1 MYFILNTKV
10 DKMSTGY
17 HYFSSEKK
25 LLCMNHKQM
34 CLKVPQRF
42 PCQVPALIVR
52 RRVSL
57 TKLLSGNGVI
67 CVRPSN
73 LTLL

>member
-25 LLCMNHKQM
+25 TF
-34 CLKVPQRF
+34 VYEPQTNVFESSAVFPLPGTRF
-42 PCQVPALIVR
+42 DCQV
-52 RRVSL
+52 RVSQRIVV
-57 TKLLSGNGVI
+57 SGNEVI
-67 CVRPSN
+67 CVKPSN

>member
-25 LLCMNHKQM
+25 TF
-34 CLKVPQRF
+34 VYEPQTNVFESSAVF
-42 PCQVPALIVR
+42 PLPGTCFDSQAESIADKTFIRQWSDLR
-52 RRVSL
+52 K
-57 TKLLSGNGVI
+57 TK
-67 CVRPSN
+67 
-73 LTLL
+73 